1 MAKEIIIQ
9 GTNLLES
16 LADAWGGVNNTG
28 ADITPYSERG
38 ATTVVPD
45 GYKWGMNFAEVERFI
60 KSQFGDKVGHFV
72 MENINGVNYLLG
84 FDSIETYQAWSAD
97 NSDPDN
103 QPIVTAEMETHERY
117 IARVASSS
125 DPADEVVT
133 NQSSFNV
140 GIRFTALQYEG
151 GEYVNSGLS
160 GILTFLRSVDDGV
173 TFNEVGK
180 VNIVSRD
187 ENSSSFDQIDIG
199 PYLRDG
205 YKNIIA
211 VVASFNAGGATYT
224 SRRVPV
230 ATVTYTSLSLECMSD
245 WYNAIQ
251 SSDIVDNG
259 LRLSYKGSYAV
270 NAVLHITVTGSRQDM
285 VTTHLLEA
293 GTSGT
298 QQQFALFDSQGLY
311 GLKTHGV
318 RKVTAWLS
326 CDDGMGG
333 TLEGNRLENR
343 FMVIDA
349 DTAGA
354 NADKPYL
361 MIQDV
366 VNSVENFVQTK
377 IMGYAVYNPA
387 GNEAVPLSIAVTD
400 EADEY
405 PAGEYETWFS
415 TQQNAVPGMD
425 YDLVTSIDI
434 EDDGSTPFFRAYLR
448 IFSGDDNILQRS
460 LGGAYWAITVD
471 NSNSFSPKAG
481 ASFILNPKARN
492 NDEPNPES
500 IINARS
506 GAEVQSTWTGFGGG
520 AFDRWIKA
528 EDGFRVLRVLAGQ
541 RLNIQYNPFA
551 QFVSAPNSSMTLE
564 FDLKV
569 RNVTNED
576 TPIIAIGETV
586 AGDKRGLFIKP
597 ISGNLFTKNEP
608 NDSETNFRWQEGVR
622 THIVVNIHNAVQ
634 TDVRGDGLVT
644 DDYYAEQGSPSTTR
658 MFARVFI
665 NGDIERELLLAGT
678 DADEFCTALM
688 SNGGITIGQD
698 GADIDIYSI
707 RCYERQ
713 YLDAQDI
720 VRNYVAS
727 LPTAAEKLKTRAEN
741 DIMRN
746 GRVDVE
752 RVKALGKRVLILHG
766 KEPYKM
772 DTSASGNWWEIF
784 QYDGDGNL
792 IPELSGTICKATGI
806 SEVKRQ
812 GSTANTYYYSNLQT
826 KVDDANGTIDVPV
839 SDIHESMTVG
849 EPYEK
854 NGVMVVD
861 IYGGNL
867 GKSDPWAQEPK
878 QYPYNDGVVTV
889 PDGWVDGNGKYR
901 GKGFMITEGTP
912 LALKLVLKI
921 NYASSMQS
929 HVVGGTRLFNDLHR
943 AIVGDNE
950 MQQVVSTARVS
961 KYTEPVFFFTQ
972 LDENSDV
979 VFRGMGNFGAGKMDK
994 PTWGYVKSKHP
1005 MFAMVEGAD
1014 NDLALTDFRVPFITD
1029 PECDECAVYDPEE
1042 EGWIYNGLQ
1051 CLDFDGGK
1059 TDDDGY
1065 PVQALID
1072 RIAETWNWVY
1082 LHSPNIKVYNGSFES
1097 FMQSDKA
1104 ADHTSKYWCTRGAE
1118 AFRLKRFNETGDGTW
1133 VDAGLWNNGSYG
1145 VIDLRTDPVTKPAYD
1160 IYSDP
1165 SAQMSLSELNELF
1178 KAKIVAD
1185 AKKYIGR
1192 YFKVDSLKFH
1202 YAFVNHFMA
1211 GTDNCSKNTYF
1222 VLMPVATPVTIDGV
1236 TENCYLWE
1244 LHQDDVDTIL
1254 ITDNNGRSTKPY
1266 YIDRMHPYSDDNPG
1280 ESCYMGGHNQL
1291 FNLCEEMWE
1300 GDGDNSKIAEMLR
1313 RIFTAMV
1320 GLVSDADVID
1330 GYSKTVLGCMEKYML
1345 YSQHYFPQMAYNE
1358 QARIRYEFPATLGY
1372 ISSGKG
1378 ERHIPPITQSM
1389 GSQLQAETQF
1399 IKRRLVY
1406 MASYAAWGEFSGDN
1420 NYRSGVAETSATFGF
1435 EPTALPNGQTMDYGF
1450 DLTPHMYIYP
1460 SGALGQTAVCPRH
1473 RVAPGETWRLR
1484 IGRPGTGDTGVS
1496 LFAINFYRKIGNV
1509 GDMSVNPNNSATA
1522 NGNRLT
1528 EFVAEPTTQYEVDG
1542 RTVGAY
1548 RPNRINVTAL
1558 LLRTVS
1564 LHGSGIGGQL
1574 DLRSQARLEEIDLG
1588 GTYIINV
1595 QLPQTKRLTDL
1606 VLPNSLATL
1615 AIDGQPNLENVS
1627 FDSPS
1632 GYSLETIRILGNTN
1646 LADFTR
1652 SLVLTVLDEGGLN
1665 TLTLD
1670 NVDWTG
1676 ENAIPAASFSQLLE
1690 VPNVNIEGTIEVT
1703 GEVTA
1708 AMALRLVS
1716 KFPWLYDEDSPLT
1729 VTYSEVP
1736 LSSAAIKCSDYG
1748 VNGDYLGEEGDYQL
1762 GIVPTPSSANNI
1774 HKVVWSLSMGS
1785 SAGAASINQDGVLHV
1800 ESLNTTNQ
1808 NKITVTATITT
1819 STGTVTATRSI
1830 ALYAHEAAIGDLVF
1844 SDGSY
1849 SNTILAGKS
1858 PVAACFYI
1866 DPDNPNN
1873 RLAVALQDLSQ
1884 GPWGLY
1890 NNNQMTD
1897 SNNGIPNVKLDIE
1910 ASDTSDAAKYRCY
1923 NVAALP
1929 NYPQPGIQGTITA
1942 SNYTDANEPDGFKKF
1957 TPLNQAL
1964 ADIGFITLENQVGR
1978 YAAGE
1983 TISAGQ
1989 FNTQVILLHRNMV
2002 LEGVTIQ
2009 GFNRYSYY
2017 PFNVVSGTPEMTQL
2031 QTAINAIVAAKG
2043 NLYRQFF
2050 WPAASQ
2056 CDAYEPTVRTDL
2068 GEVLDDKFK
2077 AHNWAL
2083 PSAGELGRIYYW
2095 DKIDQTGKFNLAKSV
2110 DGRFATMIAQYYWSS
2125 TEHGGPNDIHS
2136 SWAVRGS
2143 DGWVK
2148 VNIKFYTG
2156 NQVRAVVAF

>member
-1 MAKEIIIQ
+1 MAKEKRIIIE
-9 GTNLLES
+9 GTNLLTS
-16 LADAWGGVNNTG
+16 LSDEWGGENKTG
-28 ADITPYSERG
+28 AAITKYNTEI
-38 ATTVVPD
+38 PD
-45 GYKWGMNFAEVERFI
+45 GYKWGVNFAEVERFI
-60 KSQFGDKVGHFV
+60 KSHFGGKVGHFV

-84 FDSIETYQAWSAD
+84 FESLESYQAWSAD
-97 NSDPDN
+97 HSDPDN

-173 TFNEVGK
+173 TFIEVGK

-251 SSDIVDNG
+251 SSDIIDNG

-270 NAVLHITVTGSRQDM
+270 NAVLHITVAGSRQDM
-285 VTTHLLEA
+285 VTTHQLEA

-361 MIQDV
+361 MIQDI

-492 NDEPNPES
+492 NDEPNPET

-506 GAEVQSTWTGFGGG
+506 GAVVQSTWTGFGGG

-528 EDGFRVLRVLAGQ
+528 EDGFRVLRILAGQ

-564 FDLKV
+564 FDMKV
-569 RNVTNED
+569 RNVTDED

-597 ISGNLFTKNEP
+597 ISGNLFTKGEP

-727 LPTAAEKLKTRAEN
+727 LPTAAEKLKTRADN

-766 KEPYKM
+766 KEPYRM

-792 IPELSGTICKATGI
+792 IPELSGTICKDTGF
-806 SEVKRQ
+806 SKVSRQ

-867 GKSDPWAQEPK
+867 GKSDPWENEPK

-950 MQQVVSTARVS
+950 MQQQVDTARVS

-1029 PECDECAVYDPEE
+1029 PECDECAAYTLDD
-1042 EGWIYNGLQ
+1042 EGWVYNDLQ

-1065 PVQALID
+1065 PVQALVD
-1072 RIAETWNWVY
+1072 RITETWNWVY
-1082 LHSPNIKVYNGSFES
+1082 LHSPNIKVYNGTLES
-1097 FMQSDKA
+1097 FMLSDKA

-1118 AFRLKRFNETGDGTW
+1118 MFRLKRFNETGDGTW

-1178 KAKIVAD
+1178 KANIVAD

-1202 YAFVNHFMA
+1202 YAFQNHFMA

-1266 YIDRMHPYSDDNPG
+1266 YIDRMHPYSDDAPT
-1280 ESCYMGGHNQL
+1280 ESCYMGGANQL
-1291 FNLCEEMWE
+1291 FDLCEEMWE
-1300 GDGDNSKIAEMLR
+1300 GEGNNSEIAEMLR

-1372 ISSGKG
+1372 VSSGKG

-1399 IKRRLVY
+1399 IKRRLIY
-1406 MASYAAWGEFSGDN
+1406 MASYAAWGEFRGDN

-1435 EPTALPNGQTMDYGF
+1435 EPSALPNGQTMEYGF

-1484 IGRPGTGDTGVS
+1484 IGRPGAGDTGVS

-1509 GDMSVNPNNSATA
+1509 GDMSVNPGNSATA

-1548 RPNRINVTAL
+1548 RPNRINITAL

-1588 GTYIINV
+1588 GTYITNV

-1632 GYSLETIRILGNTN
+1632 GYCLESIRILDNTN

-1665 TLTLD
+1665 TLILD
-1670 NVDWTG
+1670 NVNWTG
-1676 ENAIPAASFSQLLE
+1676 ENAIPVSALAQLLD
-1690 VPNVNIEGTIEVT
+1690 VPNVDIKGVIDVVDTLTDNVT
-1703 GEVTA
+1703 LEMVDKMGK
-1708 AMALRLVS
+1708 
-1716 KFPWLYDEDSPLT
+1716 KFPTIFTPDSELT
-1729 VTYSEVP
+1729 INFTIYP
-1736 LSSAAIKCSDYG
+1736 ITSAAIISKEPY
-1748 VNGDYLGEEGDYQL
+1748 VNIDYLSNIGDYQL
-1762 GIVPTPSSANNI
+1762 NIYPTPLKGNNVRSI
-1774 HKVVWSLSMGS
+1774 VWDVACPYN
-1785 SAGAASINQDGVLHV
+1785 AGVASIDSLGVLHV
-1800 ESLNTTNQ
+1800 TALNESGNAI
-1808 NKITVTATITT
+1808 KITVTAIVTT
-1819 STGTVTATRSI
+1819 TNGTFTATRNI
-1830 ALYAHEAAIGDLVF
+1830 GLYGREAQVGDLVYADGTY
-1844 SDGSY
+1844 SDTFIE
-1849 SNTILAGKS
+1849 NKTIIG
-1858 PVAACFYI
+1858 VCFYT
-1866 DPDNPNN
+1866 DPNN
-1873 RLAVALQDLSQ
+1873 RSNRLACSLDYIDGAR
-1884 GPWGLY
+1884 PWGLCVDDFPSVTRNSSDESCYDIADKPVFDFGWSDYAVTGLRTGSQNKDADGFSILPSNNPASSVGWRTTSVDVLGYPAGSKIPYGLY
-1890 NNNQMTD
+1890 NTLLIYRHMISVQTDINFEGYNFIGAIGNEKYPYRIRTD
-1897 SNNGIPNVKLDIE
+1897 SSE
-1910 ASDTSDAAKYRCY
+1910 
-1923 NVAALP
+1923 
-1929 NYPQPGIQGTITA
+1929 
-1942 SNYTDANEPDGFKKF
+1942 
-1957 TPLNQAL
+1957 
-1964 ADIGFITLENQVGR
+1964 
-1978 YAAGE
+1978 YA
-1983 TISAGQ
+1983 
-1989 FNTQVILLHRNMV
+1989 
-2002 LEGVTIQ
+2002 
-2009 GFNRYSYY
+2009 
-2017 PFNVVSGTPEMTQL
+2017 QL
-2031 QTAINAIVAAKG
+2031 M
-2043 NLYRQFF
+2043 
-2050 WPAASQ
+2050 
-2056 CDAYEPTVRTDL
+2056 
-2068 GEVLDDKFK
+2068 EVLDDIVRVTGNSKASQFYWPAAMICFAYQPTGLKAGEVLSDKFK
-2077 AHNWAL
+2077 SHRWWL
-2083 PSAGELGRIYYW
+2083 PSVGEGTRIIYW
-2095 DKIDQTGKFNLAKSV
+2095 DLWKPSDTDSPQDAFALARAHGYVTIKK
-2110 DGRFATMIAQYYWSS
+2110 QYYARTW
-2125 TEHGGPNDIHS
+2125 T
-2136 SWAVRGS
+2136 S
-2143 DGWVK
+2143 DEWNLTTPIPYAFENTNTQGLYYESK
-2148 VNIKFYTG
+2148 KNLNYYI
-2156 NQVRAVVAF
+2156 RPVVSF

>member
-1 MAKEIIIQ
+1 MAKEKRIIIE
-9 GTNLLES
+9 GTNLLTS
-16 LADAWGGVNNTG
+16 LSDEWGGENKTGDAITKYNTE
-28 ADITPYSERG
+28 I
-38 ATTVVPD
+38 PD
-45 GYKWGMNFAEVERFI
+45 GYKWGVNFAEVERFI

-84 FDSIETYQAWSAD
+84 FESLESYQAWSAD

-133 NQSSFNV
+133 NQSLFNV

-173 TFNEVGK
+173 TFIEVGK

-251 SSDIVDNG
+251 SSDIIDNG

-270 NAVLHITVTGSRQDM
+270 NAVLHITVAGSRQDM
-285 VTTHLLEA
+285 VTTHQLEA

-361 MIQDV
+361 MIQDI

-377 IMGYAVYNPA
+377 VMGYAVYNPA

-492 NDEPNPES
+492 NDEPNPET

-506 GAEVQSTWTGFGGG
+506 GAVVQSTWTGFGGG

-528 EDGFRVLRVLAGQ
+528 EDGFRVLRILAGQ

-551 QFVSAPNSSMTLE
+551 QFISAPNSSMTLE
-564 FDLKV
+564 FDMKV
-569 RNVTNED
+569 RNVTDED

-597 ISGNLFTKNEP
+597 ISGNLFIKSQP

-644 DDYYAEQGSPSTTR
+644 ADYYAEQGSPSTTR

-727 LPTAAEKLKTRAEN
+727 LPTAADKLKTRAEN

-792 IPELSGTICKATGI
+792 IPELSGTICKETGI

-878 QYPYNDGVVTV
+878 QYPYNDGVITV

-950 MQQVVSTARVS
+950 MQQVVDTARVS

-972 LDENSDV
+972 FDENSDV

-1029 PECDECAVYDPEE
+1029 PECDECAAYTLDD
-1042 EGWIYNGLQ
+1042 EGWVYNDLQ

-1065 PVQALID
+1065 PVQALVD
-1072 RIAETWNWVY
+1072 RITETWNWVY
-1082 LHSPNIKVYNGSFES
+1082 LHAPNIKVYNGTFES
-1097 FMQSDKA
+1097 FMQSNKA

-1118 AFRLKRFNETGDGTW
+1118 MFRLKRFNETGDGTW
-1133 VDAGLWNNGSYG
+1133 VDAGLWDNGSYG

-1178 KAKIVAD
+1178 KANIVAD

-1202 YAFVNHFMA
+1202 YAFQNHFMA

-1236 TENCYLWE
+1236 TESCYLWE

-1280 ESCYMGGHNQL
+1280 ESCYMGGANQL
-1291 FNLCEEMWE
+1291 FDLCEEMWE
-1300 GDGDNSKIAEMLR
+1300 GEGNNSEIAEMLR
-1313 RIFTAMV
+1313 RIFSAMV

-1345 YSQHYFPQMAYNE
+1345 YSQHYFPAMAYNE

-1372 ISSGKG
+1372 VSSGKG

-1399 IKRRLVY
+1399 IKRRLIY
-1406 MASYAAWGEFSGDN
+1406 MASYAAWGEFRGDN
-1420 NYRSGVAETSATFGF
+1420 NYRSGVAETTATFGF
-1435 EPTALPNGQTMDYGF
+1435 EPSALPNGQTMEYGF

-1484 IGRPGTGDTGVS
+1484 IGRPGAGDTGVS

-1548 RPNRINVTAL
+1548 RPNRINITAL

-1588 GTYIINV
+1588 GTYITNV

-1632 GYSLETIRILGNTN
+1632 GYSLESIRILDNTN

-1652 SLVLTVLDEGGLN
+1652 SLVLTVLNEGGLN

-1676 ENAIPAASFSQLLE
+1676 ENAIPAASFSQLLD

-1748 VNGDYLGEEGDYQL
+1748 VNGDYLGTVGDYQL
-1762 GIVPTPSSANNI
+1762 GIVPAPTSANNI

-1830 ALYAHEAAIGDLVF
+1830 ALYAHEAAVGDLVF
-1844 SDGSY
+1844 ADGSY
-1849 SNTILAGKS
+1849 SNTLLLGKS
-1858 PVAACFYI
+1858 PVGVCFYV
-1866 DPDNPNN
+1866 NPNDPTD
-1873 RLAVALQDLSQ
+1873 RLAVALRDISSFQ
-1884 GPWGLY
+1884 WGLY
-1890 NNNQMTD
+1890 NDSPTANVTLDGYTGTD
-1897 SNNGIPNVKLDIE
+1897 AATRCYDVEGLPNLGSNGASYANE
-1910 ASDTSDAAKYRCY
+1910 ASMRDSSQ
-1923 NVAALP
+1923 L
-1929 NYPQPGIQGTITA
+1929 
-1942 SNYTDANEPDGFKKF
+1942 DGFKVYQYGASAMGDWG
-1957 TPLNQAL
+1957 L
-1964 ADIGFITLENQVGR
+1964 VGPCPDNFGQF
-1978 YAAGE
+1978 ANKN
-1983 TISAGQ
+1983 IHAGQ
-1989 FNTQVILLHRNMV
+1989 YNTQLIILHRNMV
-2002 LEGVTIQ
+2002 LDGVNID
-2009 GFNRYSYY
+2009 GFNKYAYY
-2017 PFNVVSGTPEMTQL
+2017 PFTISDASPEANQL
-2031 QTAINAIVAAKG
+2031 ESAMSALAAAKG
-2043 NLYRQFF
+2043 NDSWKRFY
-2050 WPAASQ
+2050 WPPASR
-2056 CDAYEPTVRTDL
+2056 CYAYEPSVKP
-2068 GEVLDDKFK
+2068 GEILNDKFK
-2077 AHNWAL
+2077 ANMWWL
-2083 PSAGELGRIYYW
+2083 PSCAELARIIYW
-2095 DKIDQTGKFNLAKSV
+2095 DSIEPKNENAQNVFGFAKSAA
-2110 DGRFATMIAQYYWSS
+2110 GGSQFASLGSNWFWSS
-2125 TEHGGPNDIHS
+2125 TENGS
-2136 SWAVRGS
+2136 SFAWNIDAGS
-2143 DGWVK
+2143 GRINMDRKNWG
-2148 VNIKFYTG
+2148 
-2156 NQVRAVVAF
+2156 QHVRAVVAF